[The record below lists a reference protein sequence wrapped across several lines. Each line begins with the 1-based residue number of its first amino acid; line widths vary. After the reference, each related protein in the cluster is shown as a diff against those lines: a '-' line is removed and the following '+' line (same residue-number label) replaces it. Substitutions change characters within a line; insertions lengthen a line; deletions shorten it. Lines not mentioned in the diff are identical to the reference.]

1 MYLIKLQYSVLGI
14 LNIYICLTHWPLGV
28 LLKKSFETSETVFLL
43 LSGPERLLSF
53 EHFVNVCSRCKI

>member
-14 LNIYICLTHWPLGV
+14 LNIYICLTHWPQGV

-43 LSGPERLLSF
+43 LSGPERCLLV
-53 EHFVNVCSRCKI
+53 EHFVNVRSRCKI